1 MGAAPSPDLE
11 GYELGETIGRGGMG
25 EVIAAVDLSLG
36 REVALKRMRSAEPS
50 GDAVRRF
57 VREAKVQALLDHP
70 AIVPVHELGED
81 EAGRPYFT
89 MKRLSGI
96 TLHEALATN
105 GPRWSEAG
113 ERRRAGPVQ
122 PLLRAFVDVCF
133 AIQLAHERQIVHR
146 DLKPANIML
155 GNYGDVYV
163 IDWGVARV
171 ASTRR
176 TSQLAIPFESLSPE
190 GTAAGVMLGT
200 PGFMAPEQMKGQD
213 VGPAADVYSL
223 GAILFEILA
232 GTPLHTPGRT
242 AISSTLA
249 TPTDSPVKRAPDR
262 TIAPELDAICVAAL
276 AEEPEQRP
284 SARELAERIQH
295 YLDGDRDLEQRRALA
310 AEQLAVARAALRDP
324 DRRVDAGQAA
334 SRALALDPE
343 SAEAAKL
350 VAQLVLEPPTEL
362 SAELIESLEESERE
376 LNRHR
381 GITAM
386 KAFLALYLFLPL
398 FVFVQD
404 LRSLPDLVA
413 LYGAATAMAI
423 LCWHNGRTGRTPVWL
438 LLLGNFTFALT
449 FSRLT
454 STFVLLVAAVCGQ
467 ALFLATRADI
477 ARRRWVLIVW
487 VTVTLLT
494 PFLLEAAGIF
504 ERTWQMTSDGLV
516 TKGTIV
522 NTVAKVDV
530 VFLAIGQTALAIAVS
545 VFAITTTRAREQAQ
559 RNAHIQA
566 WHLRQLIPRGSP
578 RSTSVGDG

>member
-1 MGAAPSPDLE
+1 
-11 GYELGETIGRGGMG
+11 
-25 EVIAAVDLSLG
+25 
-36 REVALKRMRSAEPS
+36 
-50 GDAVRRF
+50 
-57 VREAKVQALLDHP
+57 
-70 AIVPVHELGED
+70 
-81 EAGRPYFT
+81 
-89 MKRLSGI
+89 MKRLSGT
-96 TLHEALATN
+96 TLHERLAS
-105 GPRWSEAG
+105 GA
-113 ERRRAGPVQ
+113 PVQ

-530 VFLAIGQTALAIAVS
+530 LFLAIGQTALAIAVS

>member
-1 MGAAPSPDLE
+1 MEAPRGAAPPVLE
-11 GYELGETIGRGGMG
+11 GYDLGETIGRGGMG
-25 EVIAAVDLSLG
+25 EVIAAVDQSLG
-36 REVALKRMRSAEPS
+36 REVAIKRLRSAEPS

-81 EAGRPYFT
+81 DAGRPYFT

-96 TLHEALATN
+96 TLHEALDN
-105 GPRWSEAG
+105 G
-113 ERRRAGPVQ
+113 GPVQ

-163 IDWGVARV
+163 IDWGIARV
-171 ASTRR
+171 LSTRR
-176 TSQLAIPFESLSPE
+176 TSQVVIPVDTLTPE

-200 PGFMAPEQMKGQD
+200 PGFMAPEQMKGYD

-232 GTPLHTPGRT
+232 GVPLHTPGKA

-249 TPTDSPVKRAPDR
+249 NPTASPASRAPGR
-262 TIAPELDAICVAAL
+262 AIAPELDAICVEAL
-276 AEEPEQRP
+276 AEEPEPRP
-284 SARELAERIQH
+284 TARDLAERIQR

-310 AEQLAVARAALRDP
+310 SEQLAIARAALGDP
-324 DRRVDAGQAA
+324 LRRGEVGQAA

-350 VAQLVLEPPTEL
+350 VAQLVLEPPTDL
-362 SAELIESLEESERE
+362 PADLVESLEESERD
-376 LNRHR
+376 LNRQR
-381 GITAM
+381 GVTAM
-386 KAFLALYLFLPL
+386 KAFLAMYLFLPL
-398 FVFVQD
+398 FLFVQD
-404 LRSLPDLVA
+404 LRSVPDLVA

-423 LCWHNGRTGRTPVWL
+423 LCWHNGKTGRTPAWL
-438 LLLGNFTFALT
+438 LLLGNFAFALT

-477 ARRRWVLIVW
+477 ARRRWVLIAW
-487 VTVTLLT
+487 VAVTLLA
-494 PFLLEAAGIF
+494 PFVLEAVGIF
-504 ERTWQMTSDGLV
+504 ARTWEMTSAGLV

-522 NTVAKVDV
+522 NTVQKTDV
-530 VFLAIGQTALAIAVS
+530 FFLAIGQTALAIAIS
-545 VFAITTTRAREQAQ
+545 VFAMTTTRAREQAQ
-559 RNAHIQA
+559 RKAHIQA

-578 RSTSVGDG
+578 RSTSAGDP